1 MAKAKHVKKSTKKTA
16 KKPVVS
22 LSNRPEITAIIF
34 VAVSL
39 FFIAAMYTDGTGAL
53 GNFIKY
59 ILLGMFSV
67 SAYIIPVLTLVIG
80 SNLIIEKRIF
90 KFRNNYIWLG
100 ISLVLLSC
108 VYQYATGSEPL
119 ATFSENMKLFYTDG
133 KCGIGGGLLGG
144 WINLGLISLLGNLG
158 TFILYVTLGI
168 ICVISVFGLTLSKI
182 FTKIKERFLEWK
194 EDYAERRE
202 ERKRLKEQE
211 QEEDEEEEPLKLPES
226 KKSPF
231 IPQED
236 FENIPIKISGYKK
249 PEPEV
254 EPDDDVIITPDGV
267 ITPDNLIP
275 PEEDIIIGPDGPV
288 IPETS
293 ASSNIPDTTIEPGNQ
308 VALNLD
314 NNEETVEP
322 EESEWDGYI
331 ENYIFP
337 DIKLLK
343 ENKKKGKNVK
353 EQELM
358 NNARKLV
365 DTLDVFGVQVKVLQ
379 VTKGPTITRY
389 ELQPRAGIKV
399 SKILG
404 LSDDI
409 ALNLAAPSVRIEAP
423 IPGKA
428 AIGIEIPNEQ
438 VDMVSMREVI
448 DSDEFKNHPSKL
460 AVALGKDI
468 SGTPVVVDLA
478 KMPHLLIAG
487 ATGSGKSVCINSIIT
502 SIMYKADPNEV
513 KLLLIDPKV
522 VELSVYNGI
531 PHLDVPVVTKAKK
544 AAGALSW
551 AVTEMMKRYDMFSEA
566 KVRDIKGY
574 NATAV
579 KKGLPKMPQIVIII
593 DELADLMMVA
603 PNEVEDSI
611 CRIAQLARAAGMHL
625 VIATQR
631 PSVNVITGIIKANI
645 PSRIAFAV
653 SSQIDSRTIL
663 DSAGAEKLL
672 GKGDMLYHP
681 YGSSKP
687 TRVQGAFVSDS
698 EVESLVSF
706 VKENTEEHCNHEIL
720 EYIEKNAIQDSGKT
734 SSGEDAGDYDDLL
747 PKALD
752 VIMELGQ
759 ASTSMIQRKLSV
771 GYARAG
777 RIMDQI
783 EQRGIVGPSE
793 GAKPRQI
800 LITKEQ
806 YLQLKASGIFDK
818 PIQY

>member
-1 MAKAKHVKKSTKKTA
+1 MAKAKHTKKSTKNTA
-16 KKPVVS
+16 AKNKPVVS
-22 LSNRPEITAIIF
+22 LSNRPEILAVIF
-34 VAVSL
+34 VGVSI
-39 FFIAAMYTDGTGAL
+39 FFIAAMFTDGTGAF

-59 ILLGMFSV
+59 ILLGLFSV
-67 SAYIIPVLTLVIG
+67 SAYIIPFLTLVIG
-80 SNLIIEKRIF
+80 TNLIIEKRIF
-90 KFRNNYIWLG
+90 KFRYNYIWSG
-100 ISLVLLSC
+100 ISLILLSC
-108 VYQYATGSEPL
+108 IFQYATGSES
-119 ATFSENMKLFYTDG
+119 TGSFIENIKLFYTDG
-133 KCGIGGGLLGG
+133 ECNIGGGLLGG
-144 WINLGLISLLGNLG
+144 WLNLGFTSLLGNIG
-158 TFILYVTLGI
+158 TIIFYVTLGI
-168 ICVISVFGLTLSKI
+168 ICLISIFGLKPSVI
-182 FTKIKERFLEWK
+182 AQKIKEAIINHRE
-194 EDYAERRE
+194 EVIRRRE
-202 ERKRLKEQE
+202 ERKLMAEDEDVLIEAPAPIKNKKEQ
-211 QEEDEEEEPLKLPES
+211 
-226 KKSPF
+226 F
-231 IPQED
+231 VPQTD
-236 FENIPIKISGYKK
+236 FKDVTINVPTYDD
-249 PEPEV
+249 PEPYGDE
-254 EPDDDVIITPDGV
+254 IIPE
-267 ITPDNLIP
+267 
-275 PEEDIIIGPDGPV
+275 EEDIIIGPDGPV
-288 IPETS
+288 YPDTPKTS
-293 ASSNIPDTTIEPGNQ
+293 SVAPDTTIEPDNQ
-308 VALNLD
+308 VALNLEED
-314 NNEETVEP
+314 AEKNDFAANEGYE
-322 EESEWDGYI
+322 YI
-331 ENYIFP
+331 ENYVFP
-337 DIKLLK
+337 DINLLSL
-343 ENKKKGKNVK
+343 NKKKGKAVK
-353 EQELM
+353 EQDLM

-365 DTLDVFGVQVKVLQ
+365 DTLNNFGVQVKVLQ

-389 ELQPRAGIKV
+389 ELQPMAGIKV

-409 ALNLAAPSVRIEAP
+409 ALNLAAEAVRIEAP

-428 AIGIEIPNEQ
+428 AIGIEIPNPQ

-448 DSDEFKNHPSKL
+448 DCDEFKNHPSKL

-468 SGTPVVVDLA
+468 SGAPIVVDLA

-574 NATAV
+574 NVYAA
-579 KKGLPKMPQIVIII
+579 KNNIPKMPQIVIII

-663 DSAGAEKLL
+663 DMSGAEKLM

-687 TRVQGAFVSDS
+687 QRVQGAFVSDS
-698 EVESLVSF
+698 EVEALVNF
-706 VKENTEEHCNHEIL
+706 VKSNTEEHCNHEIL
-720 EYIEKNAIQDSGKT
+720 EYIEKNSVQDTGK
-734 SSGEDAGDYDDLL
+734 SSSSDEAGDYDDLL

-806 YLQLKASGIFDK
+806 YLELKNSGIFDK